1 MSKKQTKGQAG
12 NGNRAMYDA
21 MMEKR
26 RSNAA
31 VPVRNRKKYRRAD
44 ARNAMQRS
52 AW

>member
-21 MMEKR
+21 MMEIR

-31 VPVRNRKKYRRAD
+31 VPVRNRKVYRRAD
-44 ARNAMQRS
+44 ERKAMQRG